1 MSNVR
6 SGGVPRAHPERGS
19 GVLLEGRVALVT
31 GAGSGIG
38 RATALRFSAEGA
50 TVFVNDV
57 TDEAAR
63 RTVDEIEGPEPAYAV
78 AADVSDSAAVDAMV
92 AEVEARTG
100 RIDVLVNV
108 AGIPWSGAGEGER
121 FNETLEAMMGEMA
134 AGGPPSTRWDML
146 THITDESFTRMLAV
160 HLCGSFYT
168 IRAAAPGMMRR
179 ESGSIV
185 NFASGAAVTPMPG
198 SPHYS
203 AAKAGVLGMTRS
215 LAGELG
221 AYGIRVNA
229 VAPGAVL
236 TPMTATLPPAFTA
249 SAVLQY
255 PLGRAAQP
263 EEIASVVLFLA
274 ADESS
279 YMTGQTLEP
288 NGGMH
293 M

>member
-1 MSNVR
+1 M
-6 SGGVPRAHPERGS
+6 
-19 GVLLEGRVALVT
+19 LLRDKVALVT

-38 RATALRFSAEGA
+38 RATAMRFAAEGA

-57 TDEAAR
+57 TVERAQG
-63 RTVDEIEGPEPAYAV
+63 TVDEIGRDAAAYAFG
-78 AADVSDSAAVDAMV
+78 ADVSDSAAVDAMV
-92 AEVEARTG
+92 AAVEARCG
-100 RIDVLVNV
+100 RLDVLVNV
-108 AGIPWSGAGEGER
+108 AGIPWGGPGESER
-121 FNETLEAMMGEMA
+121 FNSTLEQMMEEMA
-134 AGGPPSTRWDML
+134 SGQPPTTRWDML

-160 HLCGSFYT
+160 HLCGSFFT
-168 IRAAAPGMMRR
+168 IRAAAPIMMRQ

-185 NFASGAAVTPMPG
+185 SFASGAAVTPMPG

-215 LAGELG
+215 LAAELG
-221 AYGIRVNA
+221 PYGIRVNA
-229 VAPGAVL
+229 VAPGAVE
-236 TPMTATLPPAFTA
+236 TPMTAILPPAFTA

-255 PLGRAAQP
+255 PLGRVAQP
-263 EEIASVVLFLA
+263 DEIASVVLFLA
-274 ADESS
+274 CDESS